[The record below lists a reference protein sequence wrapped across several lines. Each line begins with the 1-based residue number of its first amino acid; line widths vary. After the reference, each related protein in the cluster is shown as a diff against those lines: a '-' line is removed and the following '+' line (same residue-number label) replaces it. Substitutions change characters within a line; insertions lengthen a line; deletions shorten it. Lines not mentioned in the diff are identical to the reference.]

1 MWEKIAAQFQANL
14 RAPPNPNPQPPSPSS
29 VGPVR
34 PPQQVSAAP
43 SKIKMAKQKPKLFSI
58 GNPLYVEEH
67 PSGIPCPFDLALW
80 SKSKRKNFFDR
91 ESSLSTQLFGGF
103 PTRAISGPKPYT
115 ISINRRRA
123 GQGGRGRGQAG
134 RGQAAG
140 QGPAGAGA
148 GREGGHGRAGQGQ
161 DEGREGGQ
169 QAGTGRQHR
178 DIGASIGFKFFHHA
192 ILNRPACTQVKSG
205 KAIGG

>member
-1 MWEKIAAQFQANL
+1 MGTIALAHRGTHREAHTPIRQFAHAHAHTSTPIICRFAAN
-14 RAPPNPNPQPPSPSS
+14 S
-29 VGPVR
+29 
-34 PPQQVSAAP
+34 
-43 SKIKMAKQKPKLFSI
+43 
-58 GNPLYVEEH
+58 
-67 PSGIPCPFDLALW
+67 
-80 SKSKRKNFFDR
+80 
-91 ESSLSTQLFGGF
+91 
-103 PTRAISGPKPYT
+103 
-115 ISINRRRA
+115 RRA

-161 DEGREGGQ
+161 DEGREGEQ

-178 DIGASIGFKFFHHA
+178 DTGASIGFKFFHHA

-205 KAIGG
+205 KAVGG